1 MSQPTTTKYPAEFKE
16 RAVKLAVESEQPIAQ
31 TARDLGVNENTL
43 HTWIGKYH
51 RAERQEKEGNDE
63 HLYEELKRLRKENAR
78 LKEEREILIKKGGGV
93 LCATAAVKYAWMHQQ
108 QAEFP
113 VSRLCRTLAVSRSG
127 YYEWLGRPPS
137 TQAADQQLQE
147 KVQRYF
153 TQGRGTY
160 GTRRIKHL
168 LAQEGLQVSR
178 RRIGRVLA
186 QAGLRCKTRRRCKAP
201 IAAGQAQT
209 VAPNQLNREFTVK
222 EPDTVYVGDITY
234 LPTGEG
240 WLYLAVVLDLCSRA
254 VVGWSMADHM
264 RAELVNQALAMAIYQ
279 RRPATGLI
287 MHTDRGSQYGADSY
301 QQLLVQHGIQ
311 PSMSRKGN
319 CWDNAVAESFFHT
332 LKTELTYLEDFDTR
346 EQAQTVVFEY
356 IEVFYNRQRC
366 HSANG
371 YLAPLAYEQVLQTNG
386 IFCPEK
392 C

>member
-1 MSQPTTTKYPAEFKE
+1 M
-16 RAVKLAVESEQPIAQ
+16 
-31 TARDLGVNENTL
+31 
-43 HTWIGKYH
+43 
-51 RAERQEKEGNDE
+51 
-63 HLYEELKRLRKENAR
+63 
-78 LKEEREILIKKGGGV
+78 
-93 LCATAAVKYAWMHQQ
+93 KYAWIQEQ
-108 QAEFP
+108 RAEFS
-113 VSRLCRTLAVSRSG
+113 VSRLCQVLEVSRSG
-127 YYEWLGRPPS
+127 YYEWLGRLPS
-137 TQAADQQLQE
+137 ATTDAAQQVAA
-147 KVQRYF
+147 KVQQYF
-153 TQGRGTY
+153 AQGRGTY

-178 RRIGRVLA
+178 RRIGRLLA
-186 QAGLRCKTRRRCKAP
+186 QAGLRCKTRRQFKAP
-201 IAAGQAQT
+201 TAAGQAQT
-209 VAPNQLNREFTVK
+209 VAPNQLNREFMVQK
-222 EPDTVYVGDITY
+222 PDTVSVGDMTY

-264 RAELVNQALAMAIYQ
+264 RAELVNQALAMALCQ
-279 RRPATGLI
+279 RQPAAGLM

-301 QQLLVQHGIQ
+301 RQLLAQHGIE

-332 LKTELTYLEDFDTR
+332 LKTELVYLENFDTH
-346 EQAQTVVFEY
+346 EHVQMAVFEY

-371 YLAPLAYEQVLQTNG
+371 YLAPLAYEQALKTHA